1 MNLKPNLSRLLGT
14 FQVNNYILLIFDI
27 SRFQV
32 MQPILSYHRDC
43 ADLYYSLFAIL
54 LGTPIGQLPIDAK
67 FDDNVL
73 NDIFE
78 VKRKSLNVVVEC

>member
-1 MNLKPNLSRLLGT
+1 MNSKPNLSRLLGT

-32 MQPILSYHRDC
+32 MQAILSYHRDC
-43 ADLYYSLFAIL
+43 ADLYYCLFAIL
-54 LGTPIGQLPIDAK
+54 LGTPIVLLPIDAK